1 MIPEAQAPA
10 GYLAS
15 ASRVAV
21 VSGAGV
27 STGSGSIHALF
38 TQNGDAGLA
47 DDDIAALKID
57 ANCEDVLAHVSDH
70 RA

>member
-27 STGSGSIHALF
+27 STGSGSIHTLF
-38 TQNGDAGLA
+38 TQNGD
-47 DDDIAALKID
+47 AALKID